1 MNNFIEQFRTGLE
14 PVAVA
19 RALEGEVQGGNITCP
34 GPGHSK
40 TDRSLSILIDP
51 KAPDGFRVH
60 SFAGD
65 DWKICRDHVMARLG
79 LKHVRPEQS
88 SPRRQNPPLPGAD
101 TLRSE
106 YPLQLWNEARPAQG
120 SMVERYLASRGLTLP
135 TGMDHVIR
143 FHPNCPFRPG
153 ERHPCMVA
161 LYRHIH
167 TNAPLG
173 IHRTGFNADGAAMKT
188 DGQKIDRKM
197 LGKCGDAAIKLSP
210 DHDVTLGLGIAE
222 GIETALSV
230 MQAGRQP
237 IWAMGSKGGI
247 ASLPV
252 LAGIECLSIF
262 ADHDFAGMNA
272 AKICAERWH
281 DAGREVHV
289 VMPRIRGA
297 DFNDGMRGC
306 YEPYR

>member
-1 MNNFIEQFRTGLE
+1 MNNFTAQFCVELE

-19 RALEGEVQGGNITCP
+19 RALGGEVQGGNITCP

-51 KAPDGFRVH
+51 KAPDGFRVY

-65 DWKICRDHVMARLG
+65 DWKLCRDHVMARLG
-79 LKHVRPEQS
+79 LKHARPEQS
-88 SPRRQNPPLPGAD
+88 SPRRQNAPLAGVD
-101 TLRSE
+101 TSRSE
-106 YPLQLWNEARPAQG
+106 YALQLWNEARPAQG
-120 SMVERYLASRGLTLP
+120 SMVERYLASRGIVLP
-135 TGMDHVIR
+135 ASMDHVIR
-143 FHPNCPFRPG
+143 FSPACPFG
-153 ERHPCMVA
+153 YGMRHPVMVV
-161 LYRHIH
+161 LFRDIR
-167 TNAPLG
+167 TDEPRG
-173 IHRTGFNADGAAMKT
+173 IHRTALTPDCKKFGKP
-188 DGQKIDRKM
+188 KM

-289 VMPRIRGA
+289 VMPRSRGA
-297 DFNDGMRGC
+297 DFNDGMGVR
-306 YEPYR
+306 YEESSR